1 MSIRYQV
8 FGKDLKKKWNMDS
21 IYDQKDLAIL
31 SAGILLENSSY
42 IAVRVVEVDIN
53 TETRMKKITTV
64 HTEKR
69 RGKKKKK
76 DKAAKGGGG
85 DGKRRMS
92 TNEGGSTIGVVTV
105 TFLALAGIG
114 AAGLMIWLQFFS

>member
-8 FGKDLKKKWNMDS
+8 FGRDLKKKWNMDS

-53 TETRMKKITTV
+53 TETRMKKLTTV

-69 RGKKKKK
+69 RRKKKKK
-76 DKAAKGGGG
+76 DKTAKGGGG
-85 DGKRRMS
+85 GKRKMS
-92 TNEGGSTIGVVTV
+92 TDEGGSTIGVVTV